1 MSESLTRLPVRLAPA
16 DPIRHPQT
24 LEAVRRCTAPSLHW
38 AAMAGRI
45 RDEDI
50 AEVRER
56 NRIDE
61 VVGEYVALRRAGADS
76 LKGLCPFHDE
86 KSPSF
91 NVRPGHGTFH
101 CFGCGEGGSVV
112 DFMMKIE
119 HLGFVE
125 AVERLADR
133 VGIQLT
139 YTGGGSSVQCD
150 RGTRSRLVEANK
162 LAQEFY
168 AEQLSS
174 AQAQP
179 AREFLM
185 QRGFTQ
191 QAAATFGCGFAPS
204 GWDQLTKHLLAR
216 GFSVDEL
223 VKSGLSREGQR
234 GPIDRF
240 HRRLLWPIRDLGGDV
255 VGFGARRLFDDDRVE
270 AKYLNT
276 SETPLYRKSQ
286 VLFGLDLAKR
296 EIARRRQVVVVEG
309 YTDVMAMH
317 LAGVPTA
324 LASCGTAFGAEHIAV
339 LRRLLMDDFE
349 FHGEVIFVFDGDE
362 AGQKAAL
369 KAFDDE
375 QRFSAQTF
383 IAIAPDGMDP
393 CELREAKGD
402 AAVRDLVARRQ
413 PLFTFAVRTLLAE
426 HDLDTAE
433 GRVAALRRTVPL
445 VAQIKN
451 VSLRD
456 EYARQLAGW
465 VGWDDIATVR
475 SRVREAAGEA
485 PGRRSSVATKSNP
498 VAGTSPVA
506 AATNIRGTRTPRTS
520 PAENGI
526 DLPAAD
532 DVRLQAQREVLKA
545 VLQEPGITGP
555 VYDALPTEAFTHPAY
570 AQVHAAVLAAG
581 GTAAGMSGPAW
592 IDAVAA
598 HCPQRSLVTELAVET
613 LRAKGSAEDD
623 VRYIGSLLAS
633 LQATVVGRQVAE
645 IKSRLQRISPVENA
659 DAYHQHFGDLV
670 ALEQYYRALRERA
683 LGVQA

>member
-1 MSESLTRLPVRLAPA
+1 
-16 DPIRHPQT
+16 
-24 LEAVRRCTAPSLHW
+24 
-38 AAMAGRI
+38 MAGRI
-45 RDEDI
+45 RDADI

-56 NRIDE
+56 NRIEE

-91 NVRPGHGTFH
+91 HVRPGHGTFH
-101 CFGCGEGGSVV
+101 CFGCAEGGSVV

-133 VGIQLT
+133 VGIVLT
-139 YTGGGSSVQCD
+139 YTGGGPSVQRD

-162 LAQEFY
+162 LTQEFY

-174 AQAQP
+174 DEARP

-191 QAAATFGCGFAPS
+191 QAAGTFGCGFAPS
-204 GWDQLTKHLLAR
+204 GWDQLTKHLLGR
-216 GFSVDEL
+216 GFTVEEL
-223 VKSGLSREGQR
+223 VKAGVSREGQR

-324 LASCGTAFGAEHIAV
+324 LASCGTAFGAEHISV

-383 IAIAPDGMDP
+383 VAIAPDGMDP

-413 PLFTFAVRTLLAE
+413 PLFTFAVRTALAE

-475 SRVREAAGEA
+475 NRVREAAGE
-485 PGRRSSVATKSNP
+485 
-498 VAGTSPVA
+498 
-506 AATNIRGTRTPRTS
+506 TPRRRGARTQSSS
-520 PAENGI
+520 PADSGT
-526 DLPAAD
+526 DLPARD

-545 VLQEPGITGP
+545 VLQEPAMTGP
-555 VYDALPTEAFTHPAY
+555 VYDALPTDAFTHPVY

-581 GTAAGMSGPAW
+581 GTAAGMSGSAW

-598 HCPQRSLVTELAVET
+598 QCSLRPLVTELAVET
-613 LRAKGSAEDD
+613 LRAKGSAQDD
-623 VRYIGSLLAS
+623 ARYIGSLLAS

-645 IKSRLQRISPVENA
+645 IKSRLQRISPLE
-659 DAYHQHFGDLV
+659 DAESYHQHFGDLV
-670 ALEQYYRALRERA
+670 ALEQYYRALREQA
-683 LGVQA
+683 LGAQE

>member
-1 MSESLTRLPVRLAPA
+1 
-16 DPIRHPQT
+16 
-24 LEAVRRCTAPSLHW
+24 
-38 AAMAGRI
+38 MAGRI

-50 AEVRER
+50 VEVRER
-56 NRIDE
+56 NRIDD

-86 KSPSF
+86 KSPSLS
-91 NVRPGHGTFH
+91 VRPGHGSFH

-125 AVERLADR
+125 AVERLAER

-139 YTGGGSSVQCD
+139 YTGGGPSVQRD

-162 LAQEFY
+162 VAQEFY

-174 AQAQP
+174 AEARP
-179 AREFLM
+179 AREFLT

-191 QAAATFGCGFAPS
+191 ETAGTFGCGFAPA
-204 GWDQLTKHLLAR
+204 GWDQLTKHLLGR
-216 GFSVDEL
+216 GFSVEEL
-223 VKSGLSREGQR
+223 VKAGVSREGQR

-276 SETPLYRKSQ
+276 AETPLYHKSQ
-286 VLFGLDLAKR
+286 VLFGLNLAKR

-324 LASCGTAFGAEHIAV
+324 LASCGTAFGTEHISV
-339 LRRLLMDDFE
+339 LRRLLMDDDALR
-349 FHGEVIFVFDGDE
+349 GEVIFVFDGDE

-369 KAFDDE
+369 KAFDGD
-375 QRFSAQTF
+375 QSFAAQTF

-393 CELREAKGD
+393 CELRQAKGD
-402 AAVRDLVARRQ
+402 AAVRDLVARRE
-413 PLFTFAVRTLLAE
+413 PLFTFAVKTLLAE

-433 GRVAALRRTVPL
+433 GQVAALRRAVPL
-445 VAQIKN
+445 VARIKD

-456 EYARQLAGW
+456 RYATQLAYRSGW
-465 VGWDDIATVR
+465 SHDEATVVNQ
-475 SRVREAAGEA
+475 VREAAGEG
-485 PGRRSSVATKSNP
+485 PRRRGGRARKP
-498 VAGTSPVA
+498 A
-506 AATNIRGTRTPRTS
+506 AAV
-520 PAENGI
+520 AENGTG
-526 DLPAAD
+526 LPPRD

-545 VLQEPGITGP
+545 VLQEPAVTGP
-555 VYDALPTEAFTHPAY
+555 VYDALPTDAFTHPAY
-570 AQVHAAVLAAG
+570 AQLHAAVLAAG
-581 GTAAGMSGPAW
+581 GTAAGLSGPAW

-598 HCPQRSLVTELAVET
+598 QCPQRSLVTELAVET

-623 VRYIGSLLAS
+623 ARYIGSLLAS
-633 LQATVVGRQVAE
+633 LQATVVGAQVAE
-645 IKSRLQRISPVENA
+645 IKSRLQRISPLDDA
-659 DAYHQHFGDLV
+659 DSYHQLFGDLV
-670 ALEQYYRALRERA
+670 ALEQYYRALRE
-683 LGVQA
+683 QAVGTQE

>member
-1 MSESLTRLPVRLAPA
+1 V
-16 DPIRHPQT
+16 
-24 LEAVRRCTAPSLHW
+24 
-38 AAMAGRI
+38 AGRI
-45 RDEDI
+45 RDADI
-50 AEVRER
+50 VEVRAR

-101 CFGCGEGGSVV
+101 CFGCAEGGSVV
-112 DFMMKIE
+112 DFIMKIE
-119 HLGFVE
+119 HLGFVD

-133 VGIQLT
+133 VGIRLT
-139 YTGGGSSVQCD
+139 YTGSGASVQRD
-150 RGTRSRLVEANK
+150 RSTRSRLVEVNR

-168 AEQLSS
+168 AEQLS
-174 AQAQP
+174 APQARP
-179 AREFLM
+179 AREFLT

-191 QAAATFGCGFAPS
+191 ELAGTFGCGFAPS
-204 GWDQLTKHLLAR
+204 GWDQLTKHLLGC
-216 GFSVDEL
+216 GFSIEEL
-223 VKSGLSREGQR
+223 VKAGVSREGQR
-234 GPIDRF
+234 GPMDRF

-276 SETPLYRKSQ
+276 AETPLYRKSQ

-317 LAGVPTA
+317 VSGVPTA
-324 LASCGTAFGAEHIAV
+324 VASCGTAFGAEHISV
-339 LRRLLMDDFE
+339 LRRLLMDDDALR
-349 FHGEVIFVFDGDE
+349 GEVIFTFDGDE
-362 AGQKAAL
+362 AGRNAAL

-375 QRFSAQTF
+375 QRFAAQTF
-383 IAIAPDGMDP
+383 IAIAPNGMDP
-393 CELREAKGD
+393 CELRQAKGD

-413 PLFTFAVRTLLAE
+413 PLFTFAVRSLLAE

-433 GRVAALRRTVPL
+433 GQVEALRRAVPL

-456 EYARQLAGW
+456 EYARKLAGW
-465 VGWDDIATVR
+465 VGWGDIATVVQ
-475 SRVREAAGEA
+475 RVREIAGEA
-485 PGRRSSVATKSNP
+485 PRRRGGRAR
-498 VAGTSPVA
+498 GTSL
-506 AATNIRGTRTPRTS
+506 TQEDTQR
-520 PAENGI
+520 PAR
-526 DLPAAD
+526 D

-545 VLQEPGITGP
+545 VLQEPAITGP
-555 VYDALPTEAFTHPAY
+555 MYDALPTDAFTHPAY
-570 AQVHAAVLAAG
+570 AQVHAAVLAVG
-581 GTAAGMSGPAW
+581 GTAAGMSGPEW

-613 LRAKGSAEDD
+613 LRVRGSAEDD
-623 VRYIGSLLAS
+623 ARYITSLLAS
-633 LQATVVGRQVAE
+633 LQATVVGQQVAE
-645 IKSRLQRISPVENA
+645 MKSRLQRMSPLEDA
-659 DAYHQHFGDLV
+659 DSYRELFGDLV
-670 ALEQYYRALRERA
+670 PLEQYYRALREKA
-683 LGVQA
+683 VGDQE

>member
-1 MSESLTRLPVRLAPA
+1 VTV
-16 DPIRHPQT
+16 
-24 LEAVRRCTAPSLHW
+24 
-38 AAMAGRI
+38 AGRI
-45 RDEDI
+45 RDADI

-86 KSPSF
+86 KSPSL

-112 DFMMKIE
+112 DFIMKIE

-133 VGIQLT
+133 VGVRLT
-139 YTGGGSSVQCD
+139 YTGGGASMQRD
-150 RGTRSRLVEANK
+150 RGTRSRLVEVNK

-174 AQAQP
+174 PEARP
-179 AREFLM
+179 AREFLT
-185 QRGFTQ
+185 QRGFGQ
-191 QAAATFGCGFAPS
+191 DVAGTFGCGFAPS
-204 GWDQLTKHLLAR
+204 GWDQLTKHLLGR
-216 GFSVDEL
+216 GFTVEEL
-223 VKSGLSREGQR
+223 AKAGVSREGQR

-255 VGFGARRLFDDDRVE
+255 VGFGARRLFDDDRNE

-276 SETPLYRKSQ
+276 AETPLYRKSQ

-296 EIARRRQVVVVEG
+296 EIARRHQVVVVEG

-317 LAGVPTA
+317 LSGVPTA
-324 LASCGTAFGAEHIAV
+324 VASCGTAFGTEHISV
-339 LRRLLMDDFE
+339 LRRLLMDDDALR
-349 FHGEVIFVFDGDE
+349 GEVIFTFDGDE

-375 QRFSAQTF
+375 QRFAAQTF

-393 CELREAKGD
+393 CELRQAKGD

-426 HDLDTAE
+426 HDLETAE

-445 VAQIKN
+445 VARIKN
-451 VSLRD
+451 VALRD

-465 VGWDDIATVR
+465 VGWDDIAAVR
-475 SRVREAAGEA
+475 QRVRETAGEE
-485 PGRRSSVATKSNP
+485 PRRRGGRPRS
-498 VAGTSPVA
+498 TS
-506 AATNIRGTRTPRTS
+506 S
-520 PAENGI
+520 AENGTE
-526 DLPAAD
+526 LPPRD

-545 VLQEPGITGP
+545 VLQEPAMTGP
-555 VYDALPTEAFTHPAY
+555 VYDTLPAEAFTHPSY
-570 AQVHAAVLAAG
+570 AQLHAAVLAAG
-581 GTAAGMSGPAW
+581 GTAAGMSGPEW

-598 HCPQRSLVTELAVET
+598 HYPQRSLLTELAVET
-613 LRAKGSAEDD
+613 LRAKAGAEDD
-623 VRYIGSLLAS
+623 ARYIGSLLAR
-633 LQATVVGRQVAE
+633 LQATVVGQQVAE
-645 IKSRLQRISPVENA
+645 IKSRLQRMSPLDDA
-659 DAYHQHFGDLV
+659 DSYHRLFGDLV
-670 ALEQYYRALRERA
+670 ALEQYYRALRD
-683 LGVQA
+683 QAVGAQE

>member
-1 MSESLTRLPVRLAPA
+1 V
-16 DPIRHPQT
+16 
-24 LEAVRRCTAPSLHW
+24 
-38 AAMAGRI
+38 AGRI

-56 NRIDE
+56 NRINE
-61 VVGEYVALRRAGADS
+61 VVSEYVALRRAGADS

-139 YTGGGSSVQCD
+139 YTGGGSSVQRD
-150 RGTRSRLVEANK
+150 RGTRSRLVEVNR

-174 AQAQP
+174 ADARP
-179 AREFLM
+179 AREFLK
-185 QRGFTQ
+185 QRGFDQ
-191 QAAATFGCGFAPS
+191 EVAGTFGCGFAPA
-204 GWDQLTKHLLAR
+204 GWDQLTKHLLGR
-216 GFSVDEL
+216 GFAVEEL
-223 VKSGLSREGQR
+223 VKAGVSREGQH
-234 GPIDRF
+234 GAIDRF
-240 HRRLLWPIRDLGGDV
+240 HRRLLWPIRDLSGDV
-255 VGFGARRLFDDDRVE
+255 VGFGARRLFEDDRVE

-324 LASCGTAFGAEHIAV
+324 LASCGTAFGAEHVSV

-349 FHGEVIFVFDGDE
+349 FHGEVIFIFDGDE

-375 QRFSAQTF
+375 QRFAAQTF

-393 CELREAKGD
+393 CELRQAKGD

-413 PLFTFAVRTLLAE
+413 PLFTFAVRSLLAE
-426 HDLDTAE
+426 RDLDTAE
-433 GRVAALRRTVPL
+433 GRVEALRRTVPL
-445 VAQIKN
+445 VAQIKD

-465 VGWDDIATVR
+465 VGWDDIAAVR
-475 SRVREAAGEA
+475 SRVREAAGEV
-485 PGRRSSVATKSNP
+485 PQRRGGRAREAAS
-498 VAGTSPVA
+498 AG
-506 AATNIRGTRTPRTS
+506 NGT
-520 PAENGI
+520 
-526 DLPAAD
+526 DLPPRE

-545 VLQEPGITGP
+545 VLQEPAMTGP
-555 VYDALPTEAFTHPAY
+555 VYDTLPTDAFTHAAY

-581 GTAAGMSGPAW
+581 GTAAAQSGPEW
-592 IDAVAA
+592 VSAVAA

-613 LRAKGSAEDD
+613 LRAKGSAADD
-623 VRYIGSLLAS
+623 ARYIGSLLAH
-633 LQATVVGRQVAE
+633 LQATVVGRQVVE
-645 IKSRLQRISPVENA
+645 IKSRLQRISPVD
-659 DAYHQHFGDLV
+659 DAESYHQLFGDLV
-670 ALEQYYRALRERA
+670 ALEQYYRALREQA
-683 LGVQA
+683 LGAQG

>member
-1 MSESLTRLPVRLAPA
+1 
-16 DPIRHPQT
+16 
-24 LEAVRRCTAPSLHW
+24 
-38 AAMAGRI
+38 MAGRI
-45 RDEDI
+45 RDADI

-56 NRIDE
+56 NRIEE

-91 NVRPGHGTFH
+91 HVRPGHGTFH
-101 CFGCGEGGSVV
+101 CFGCAEGGSVV

-133 VGIQLT
+133 VGIVLT
-139 YTGGGSSVQCD
+139 YTGGGPSVQRD

-162 LAQEFY
+162 LTQEFY

-174 AQAQP
+174 DEARP

-191 QAAATFGCGFAPS
+191 QAAGTFGCGFAPS
-204 GWDQLTKHLLAR
+204 GWDQLTKHLLGR
-216 GFSVDEL
+216 GFTVEEL
-223 VKSGLSREGQR
+223 VKAGVSREGQR

-324 LASCGTAFGAEHIAV
+324 LASCGTAFGAEHISV

-383 IAIAPDGMDP
+383 VAIAPDGMDP

-413 PLFTFAVRTLLAE
+413 PLFTFAVRTVLAE

-475 SRVREAAGEA
+475 NRVREAAGE
-485 PGRRSSVATKSNP
+485 
-498 VAGTSPVA
+498 
-506 AATNIRGTRTPRTS
+506 TPRRRGARTQSSS
-520 PAENGI
+520 PADSGT
-526 DLPAAD
+526 DLPARD

-545 VLQEPGITGP
+545 VLQEPAMTGP
-555 VYDALPTEAFTHPAY
+555 VYDALPTDAFTHPVY

-581 GTAAGMSGPAW
+581 GTAAGMSGSAW

-598 HCPQRSLVTELAVET
+598 QCSLRPLVTELAVET
-613 LRAKGSAEDD
+613 LRAKGSAQDD
-623 VRYIGSLLAS
+623 ARYIGSLLAS

-645 IKSRLQRISPVENA
+645 IKSRLQRISPLE
-659 DAYHQHFGDLV
+659 DAESYHQHFGDLV
-670 ALEQYYRALRERA
+670 ALEQYYRALREQA
-683 LGVQA
+683 LGAQE

>member
-1 MSESLTRLPVRLAPA
+1 
-16 DPIRHPQT
+16 
-24 LEAVRRCTAPSLHW
+24 
-38 AAMAGRI
+38 MAGRI

-50 AEVRER
+50 VEVRER
-56 NRIDE
+56 TRIDE

-125 AVERLADR
+125 AIERLADR

-139 YTGGGSSVQCD
+139 YTGGGSSVQRD

-162 LAQEFY
+162 LAQDFY
-168 AEQLSS
+168 AQQLSS
-174 AQAQP
+174 AEAQP

-191 QAAATFGCGFAPS
+191 QAAGTFGCGFAPS
-204 GWDQLTKHLLAR
+204 GWDRLTKHLLSR
-216 GFSVDEL
+216 GFSVEEL
-223 VKSGLSREGQR
+223 VKAGVSREGQR

-276 SETPLYRKSQ
+276 SETTLYRKSQ

-324 LASCGTAFGAEHIAV
+324 LASCGTAFGAEHISV

-349 FHGEVIFVFDGDE
+349 FHGEVIFVFDGDD

-465 VGWDDIATVR
+465 VGWDDVATVR
-475 SRVREAAGEA
+475 SRVRDAAGEG
-485 PGRRSSVATKSNP
+485 PRRR
-498 VAGTSPVA
+498 GPVA
-506 AATNIRGTRTPRTS
+506 AATKGNPVAAATTSRGGWPKGTS
-520 PAENGI
+520 PAENGT
-526 DLPAAD
+526 DLPARD

-545 VLQEPGITGP
+545 VLQEPAITGP
-555 VYDALPTEAFTHPAY
+555 VYDMLPTDAFTHPVY
-570 AQVHAAVLAAG
+570 AQVHTAVLAAG

-598 HCPQRSLVTELAVET
+598 HCPERSLVTELAVET

-645 IKSRLQRISPVENA
+645 IKSRLQRISPVD
-659 DAYHQHFGDLV
+659 DAESYHQHFGDLV
-670 ALEQYYRALRERA
+670 ALEQYYRALRE
-683 LGVQA
+683 QAMGAQE

>member
-1 MSESLTRLPVRLAPA
+1 
-16 DPIRHPQT
+16 
-24 LEAVRRCTAPSLHW
+24 
-38 AAMAGRI
+38 MAGRI

-50 AEVRER
+50 VEVRKR

-86 KSPSF
+86 KSPSL

-101 CFGCGEGGSVV
+101 CFGCGAGGSVV

-139 YTGGGSSVQCD
+139 YTGGGSSVQRD
-150 RGTRSRLVEANK
+150 RGTRSRLVEVNK

-168 AEQLSS
+168 AEQLRSTE
-174 AQAQP
+174 ARP
-179 AREFLM
+179 AREFLT
-185 QRGFTQ
+185 QRGFTPQ
-191 QAAATFGCGFAPS
+191 VADTFGCGFAPS
-204 GWDQLTKHLLAR
+204 GWDQLTKHLLGR
-216 GFSVDEL
+216 GFSVEEL
-223 VKSGLSREGQR
+223 VKAGVSREGQR

-240 HRRLLWPIRDLGGDV
+240 HRRLLWPIRDLSGDV

-317 LAGVPTA
+317 LAGAPTA
-324 LASCGTAFGAEHIAV
+324 LASCGTAFGAEHVSV

-349 FHGEVIFVFDGDE
+349 FHGEVIFIFDGDE

-375 QRFSAQTF
+375 QRFATQTF

-393 CELREAKGD
+393 CELRQAKGD

-426 HDLDTAE
+426 PDLDTAE
-433 GRVAALRRTVPL
+433 GRVEALRRTVPL

-465 VGWDDIATVR
+465 VGWDDIAAVR
-475 SRVREAAGEA
+475 RRVREAAGESA
-485 PGRRSSVATKSNP
+485 QRRGGRPRKTSSADN
-498 VAGTSPVA
+498 GTEHP
-506 AATNIRGTRTPRTS
+506 PR
-520 PAENGI
+520 E
-526 DLPAAD
+526 

-545 VLQEPGITGP
+545 VLQEPAMTGP
-555 VYDALPTEAFTHPAY
+555 VYDALPTDAFTHPAY
-570 AQVHAAVLAAG
+570 AQIHAAVLAAG
-581 GTAAGMSGPAW
+581 GTAAGLSGPEW

-598 HCPQRSLVTELAVET
+598 HCPQRSLLTELAVET
-613 LRAKGSAEDD
+613 LRAKGSADEDA
-623 VRYIGSLLAS
+623 RYISSLLAS
-633 LQATVVGRQVAE
+633 LQATVVGGQVAE
-645 IKSRLQRISPVENA
+645 IKSRLQRISPLDDA
-659 DAYHQHFGDLV
+659 DAYHQLFGDLV
-670 ALEQYYRALRERA
+670 ALEQYYRALRE
-683 LGVQA
+683 QAVGAQE

>member
-1 MSESLTRLPVRLAPA
+1 
-16 DPIRHPQT
+16 
-24 LEAVRRCTAPSLHW
+24 
-38 AAMAGRI
+38 MAGRI

-56 NRIDE
+56 NRVDE
-61 VVGEYVALRRAGADS
+61 VVGEYVALHRAGADS

-139 YTGGGSSVQCD
+139 YTGGGSSVQRD

-179 AREFLM
+179 ARDFLM

-191 QAAATFGCGFAPS
+191 QAAGTFGCGFAPS
-204 GWDQLTKHLLAR
+204 GWDQLTKHLLGR

-223 VKSGLSREGQR
+223 VKAGVSREGQR

-324 LASCGTAFGAEHIAV
+324 LASCGTAFGTEHIAV

-413 PLFTFAVRTLLAE
+413 PLFTFAVRTLLAD

-475 SRVREAAGEA
+475 SRVREAAGDS
-485 PGRRSSVATKSNP
+485 PRGRSSVAATKNNP
-498 VAGTSPVA
+498 AA
-506 AATNIRGTRTPRTS
+506 AATKNQGGRTQRDS
-520 PAENGI
+520 PAENGT
-526 DLPAAD
+526 DLPSRD

-555 VYDALPTEAFTHPAY
+555 VYDALPTDAFTHPVY

-581 GTAAGMSGPAW
+581 GTAAGMSGPEW
-592 IDAVAA
+592 IGAVAA
-598 HCPQRSLVTELAVET
+598 HCPAQRSLVTELAVET

-623 VRYIGSLLAS
+623 ARYIGSLLAS

-645 IKSRLQRISPVENA
+645 IKSRLQRISPVEEA
-659 DAYHQHFGDLV
+659 ESYHRHFGDLV
-670 ALEQYYRALRERA
+670 ALEQYYRALREQA
-683 LGVQA
+683 LGAQE